1 MESLKMVSAR
11 SLVCVLVLVA
21 VGCETTKDPF
31 RPYYSGQ
38 LAQSETI
45 LRDQVAK
52 AEVENRTLLRLE
64 LASVLQA
71 QGHYSEAAQLLMS
84 ADNRMEVLDYT
95 SAPVDDVVAFAFAAE
110 SAWRPSPPERT
121 MVNVQNMI
129 NFLGAG
135 DLDGAAVEARRLGLL
150 LNQPDVDEDDI
161 YMNDFG
167 WGLAG
172 VILAANGDQ
181 AEAEDAFAA
190 ISAGG
195 MAEVEGA
202 SAEVSDFSELR
213 PPADLAGKGTILVVA
228 QLGQAPVRREAT
240 YVLAGHDGQPHPLN
254 LPAMQAR
261 PAGAKAATLTLDGS
275 PLGDIPIQL
284 NLEEQ
289 LMRRFDDELAL
300 LVTAGA
306 LQAGIRSEL
315 IEEGVGDHDGKWG
328 KASQAVGEFFLA
340 HVQEADVRCW
350 SLLAGRYGAMRLD
363 VEPGTHALSV
373 ALAGSAAPL
382 EFTVN
387 VTAGELAL
395 VNVVSG
401 PSDGYRVYPKPQGG
415 NYSGERADDVLRFM
429 ENASLVPGPR
439 P

>member
-71 QGHYSEAAQLLMS
+71 QGNYSEAAELLMS
-84 ADNRMEVLDYT
+84 ADNKMEVLDYT

-110 SAWRPSPPERT
+110 SDWRPSPPERT
-121 MVNVQNMI
+121 MVNVQNMV

-135 DLDGAAVEARRLGLL
+135 DLDGAAVEARRLAVF

-172 VILAANGDQ
+172 VILAANGDT

-190 ISAGG
+190 ISAGDMPG
-195 MAEVEGA
+195 AEDT
-202 SAEVSDFSELR
+202 SAEISDFNALR

-228 QLGQAPVRREAT
+228 QLGQAPVRRQAT
-240 YVLAGHDGQPHPLN
+240 YVLTGHDGQPHPLN
-254 LPAMQAR
+254 IPAMQAR
-261 PAGAKAATLTLDGS
+261 PLGASAAKLTLDGR
-275 PLGDIPIQL
+275 PIGDIPIQL

-340 HVQEADVRCW
+340 SVQEADVRCW

-363 VEPGTHALSV
+363 VEPGPHTVSV
-373 ALAGSAAPL
+373 SLAGGGAPL
-382 EFTVN
+382 EFTVD
-387 VTAGELAL
+387 VAAGELAL
-395 VNVVSG
+395 LNVVSG
-401 PSDGYRVYPKPQGG
+401 PSDGYRDYGDLPGG
-415 NYSGERADDVLRFM
+415 SYSGERADDVLRFM
-429 ENASLVPGPR
+429 ENASLVSRPR

>member
-1 MESLKMVSAR
+1 MVSAR

-21 VGCETTKDPF
+21 VGCNTTKDPF

-38 LAQSETI
+38 LGQSETI
-45 LRDQVAK
+45 LREQVAK
-52 AEVENRTLLRLE
+52 AEDENRTLLRLE

-71 QGHYSEAAQLLMS
+71 QGNYSEAAQLLVS
-84 ADNRMEVLDYT
+84 ADNKMEVLDYT

-110 SAWRPSPPERT
+110 SDWRPSPPERT
-121 MVNVQNMI
+121 MVNVQNMV

-135 DLDGAAVEARRLGLL
+135 DLDGAAVEARRLAVLL
-150 LNQPDVDEDDI
+150 TRADVDEDDI

-172 VILAANGDQ
+172 AILAANGDM
-181 AEAEDAFAA
+181 AEAQDAFAA
-190 ISAGG
+190 AP
-195 MAEVEGA
+195 ENGA
-202 SAEVSDFSELR
+202 LR

-228 QLGQAPVRREAT
+228 QLGQAPVRRQAT
-240 YVLAGHDGQPHPLN
+240 YILTGHDGQPHPLN

-261 PAGAKAATLTLDGS
+261 PAGATAATVALDGS
-275 PLGDIPIQL
+275 PLGDMPIQL

-315 IEEGVGDHDGKWG
+315 IKEGVGDHDGKWG
-328 KASQAVGEFFLA
+328 KASQAVGEFFLSS
-340 HVQEADVRCW
+340 VQEADVRCW

-363 VEPGTHALSV
+363 VEPGAHTVSV
-373 ALAGSAAPL
+373 SLAGGRAPL
-382 EFTVN
+382 EFSVD
-387 VTAGELAL
+387 VAAGELAL
-395 VNVVSG
+395 VNVISG
-401 PSDGYRVYPKPQGG
+401 PSDGYRDYGELEGG
-415 NYSGERADDVLRFM
+415 SYSGDKADDVLRFM
-429 ENASLVPGPR
+429 EKASLVNSLR